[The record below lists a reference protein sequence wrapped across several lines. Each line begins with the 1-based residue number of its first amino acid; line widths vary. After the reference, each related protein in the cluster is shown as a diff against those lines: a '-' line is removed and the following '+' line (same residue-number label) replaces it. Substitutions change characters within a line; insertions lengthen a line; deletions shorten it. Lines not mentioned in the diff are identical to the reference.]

1 MTVRFPLPII
11 YTSHIILFLGKEEG
25 EKMVL
30 PDFLQLHSVVV
41 RSEYMALSCDEKKVL
56 LRDHLQAKEEEANVP
71 KRISNVALTKAV
83 YSKMQVVTATVSV
96 HPTFLTHF

>member
-11 YTSHIILFLGKEEG
+11 YTSDIILFLGKEVG
-25 EKMVL
+25 EKTVL
-30 PDFLQLHSVVV
+30 PVFLQSHKAVI
-41 RSEYMALSCDEKKVL
+41 RHGYQALSQDEKDAL

-71 KRISNVALTKAV
+71 KRASNVALTKAV
-83 YSKMQVVTATVSV
+83 YSKMEVVTSTVSE